1 MFTEK
6 EYINANKNPCVNN
19 CICFYLWENK
29 PFSKTIEGIMANS
42 KKHNYCNTTKFASA
56 ILEVLKSM
64 TTEKGVNKFISE
76 YKKSY
81 VSPVYR
87 TVKDFIKGVYETE
100 GLTAQGI
107 VDIINQQ
114 LLYLE

>member
-6 EYINANKNPCVNN
+6 EYINANKNTCVNN

-29 PFSKTIEGIMANS
+29 PFSKTIDGIMEYD
-42 KKHNYCNTTKFASA
+42 KKHNYCNPENMKSA

-76 YKKSY
+76 FKKKF
-81 VSPVYR
+81 VRPFYR
-87 TVKDFIKGVYETE
+87 TAKDFIKGEYETE

-107 VDIINQQ
+107 ADIINQQ
-114 LLYLE
+114 LLDLA